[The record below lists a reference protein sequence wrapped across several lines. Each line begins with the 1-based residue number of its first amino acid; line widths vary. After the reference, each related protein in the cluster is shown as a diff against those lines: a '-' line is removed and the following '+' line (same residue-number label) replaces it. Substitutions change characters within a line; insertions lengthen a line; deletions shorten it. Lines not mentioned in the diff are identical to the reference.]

1 MSNANRTVEQK
12 TYVKNSI
19 RRLII
24 AFIAFLI
31 EMFIIVFLANRVSV
45 GSTIQAVEHLIGIL
59 LALFISNQD
68 KTSSIK
74 ISWIIL
80 VLLFPIIGGALYLI
94 TGTSGTTKRM
104 RRRYE
109 EIDKKLF
116 PLLPDQHN
124 LVEEKKIADRS
135 ISNIS
140 NYLYDYAHYPIYLD
154 SDVEFFSYATDAFEA
169 QKAAL
174 SKAEHFI
181 FMEYHAIEDAEAFS
195 EIEEILIERVKH
207 GVEVRIFYDDMGSI
221 AFINKD
227 FNRKME
233 SQGIHCRVFNPVTP
247 FVNLFLNNRD
257 HRKITIIDGK
267 IAFTGGYNI
276 ANEYFN
282 ITHPYGF
289 WKDSGV
295 KITGPAT
302 KSFTVMFLEMW
313 NAIRKTDEDDT
324 DINKYLPDIPY
335 TPKEKCFIQPYAD
348 TPMDNELV
356 GENLYIHLIDRAE
369 KYIYFSTP
377 YLIITDEMI
386 HALSLAAKR
395 GVEVVILTPGIPDKK
410 MVFRMTRAYYKPLV
424 QNGVKIFEF
433 TPGFCHAK
441 QCVSDDIVAVCGTIN
456 LDYRSLYHHFEDG
469 CLIYGSDA
477 VMDMKND
484 FEHSFDISEDV
495 TDQYMSRSFRSTL
508 WCLFMKLFA
517 PLL

>member
-1 MSNANRTVEQK
+1 MSNLHRTVEQK

-19 RRLII
+19 WRLII

-31 EMFIIVFLANRVSV
+31 EMFLIVYLANRVSV
-45 GSTIQAVEHLIGIL
+45 GNTIQAIEHLIGIL
-59 LALFISNQD
+59 LALFISNQN

-74 ISWIIL
+74 VPWIIL
-80 VLLFPIIGGALYLI
+80 VLLFPIIGGVLYLI
-94 TGTSGTTKRM
+94 IGTSGTTKRM
-104 RRRYE
+104 QRRYE

-116 PLLPDQHN
+116 PLLQKQPD
-124 LVEEKKIADRS
+124 LIEEGTIGDRS
-135 ISNIS
+135 IANIS
-140 NYLYDYAHYPIYLD
+140 SYLYDYAHYPIYSD

-169 QKAAL
+169 KKAEL

-195 EIEEILIERVKH
+195 EIEDILVDRVNH
-207 GVEVRIFYDDMGSI
+207 GVEVRLFYDDMGSI

-227 FNRKME
+227 FNRRME
-233 SQGIHCRVFNPVTP
+233 SKGIQCRVFNPVTP

-257 HRKITIIDGK
+257 HRKITIIDGRV
-267 IAFTGGYNI
+267 AFTGGYNI

-302 KSFTVMFLEMW
+302 KSFTIMFLEMW
-313 NAIRKTDEDDT
+313 NAIRGTDDD
-324 DINKYLPDIPY
+324 DINIQKYLPDISY
-335 TPKEKCFIQPYAD
+335 IPKEKCFIQPYAD
-348 TPMDNELV
+348 NPIDDELV
-356 GENLYIHLIDRAE
+356 GENLYIYLIERAE
-369 KYIYFSTP
+369 RYIYFTTP

-386 HALSLAAKR
+386 HALALAAKR
-395 GVEVVILTPGIPDKK
+395 GVEVIILTPGIPDKK
-410 MVFRMTRAYYKPLV
+410 MVFRMTRAYYKDLV
-424 QNGVKIFEF
+424 LNGVKIFEF
-433 TPGFCHAK
+433 TPGFCHSK

-456 LDYRSLYHHFEDG
+456 LDYRSLYHHFENG
-469 CLIYGSDA
+469 CLIYDSNS
-477 VMDMKND
+477 VMDMKKD
-484 FEHSFDISEDV
+484 FERSFDVSEDV
-495 TDQYMSRSFRSTL
+495 TNKYMRRSLRFNL